1 MYLKAKISLLVV
13 TVLWMT
19 SQYTYVPILSSYAN
33 QLGASAFLI
42 GMIGGATGV
51 VSLCSRIPLSILSDK
66 WNRKKVFIIFGMAV
80 CFLAALVPSLIH
92 TPKALLLG
100 RALTGLAMAIFVHF
114 TVLYASYYPKE
125 KTGFA
130 IGLIN
135 AGGAGGQLLGTIVCA
150 LIASRLG
157 ANATFYAAA
166 IIALLGLVL
175 AVTNVK
181 EKKLENT
188 EALTIGQLLAVVKIK
203 RLLYYGI
210 LAAIAMYSFFST
222 AFGFTPLVAEQ
233 LFAANAAQL
242 SMISSLAL
250 FASLISSVACSYIPN
265 HVNNRLISFISF
277 VGIGI
282 STALIP
288 FSPSLTF
295 LYLMQTINGF
305 LTNFMSV
312 YLMVLLLKFID
323 PRQVTAATGIFQ
335 TIYCLG
341 IAFGPIIT
349 GCVQTMTGN
358 YRITFV
364 LMSLL
369 SLGATISVWRDKQ
382 KNIIP
387 QVAPNVQN

>member
-1 MYLKAKISLLVV
+1 M
-13 TVLWMT
+13 
-19 SQYTYVPILSSYAN
+19 
-33 QLGASAFLI
+33 
-42 GMIGGATGV
+42 
-51 VSLCSRIPLSILSDK
+51 
-66 WNRKKVFIIFGMAV
+66 
-80 CFLAALVPSLIH
+80 
-92 TPKALLLG
+92 
-100 RALTGLAMAIFVHF
+100 
-114 TVLYASYYPKE
+114 
-125 KTGFA
+125 
-130 IGLIN
+130 
-135 AGGAGGQLLGTIVCA
+135 
-150 LIASRLG
+150 
-157 ANATFYAAA
+157 
-166 IIALLGLVL
+166 
-175 AVTNVK
+175 
-181 EKKLENT
+181 ENT

-312 YLMVLLLKFID
+312 YSDGSAFKIHR
-323 PRQVTAATGIFQ
+323 PAASNG
-335 TIYCLG
+335 
-341 IAFGPIIT
+341 
-349 GCVQTMTGN
+349 GN
-358 YRITFV
+358 RHF
-364 LMSLL
+364 SNHLL
-369 SLGATISVWRDKQ
+369 SGHCLWANHHRLRTDYDRELSYYLCAYVF
-382 KNIIP
+382 II
-387 QVAPNVQN
+387 AWGHHFGLER